1 MSSPYRLGG
10 RCMFERPNEGTQRR
24 KRVFFLSVEG
34 TTTEVQYF
42 HCVERYKESWKLMQ
56 LSI

>member
-10 RCMFERPNEGTQRR
+10 RCMFERPNEGTQRP

-42 HCVERYKESWKLMQ
+42 HCVERYKREL
-56 LSI
+56 